1 MAELRLPVILLFLF
15 ISFGSQAQSPY
26 KMSLKADVPVAL
38 GSVGMFALSTH
49 FTYQKEP
56 LSYRVYPCSNI
67 WKPERWICGQYS
79 HAADVASDITL
90 YTSYALP
97 ALLLI
102 PKNTRKDWRT
112 YALGAETM
120 ALTIGFTELI
130 KSVTRRKRPY
140 VYTDEASIDEVTS
153 DGATRAF
160 FSGHTSTSAAASFF
174 FAKVY
179 TDHYPNNRWKPWV
192 WTAAA
197 TLPAVTGALRIR
209 AGKHFLT
216 DVLVGYVVGAGLG
229 YLVPHLHRRKMPKTP
244 IPVKL

>member
-1 MAELRLPVILLFLF
+1 MKSLISFILLVSLF
-15 ISFGSQAQSPY
+15 CNSRGQSPY
-26 KMSLKADVPVAL
+26 QMNMKADVPVAL

-49 FTYQKEP
+49 YTYQKEP
-56 LSYRVYPCSNI
+56 LSYRIYPCSDI
-67 WKPERWICGQYS
+67 WKPERWVCGQYS
-79 HAADVASDITL
+79 HTADVASDITL
-90 YTSYALP
+90 YASYAMP

-102 PKNTRKDWRT
+102 PKSTRNDWRT

-120 ALTIGFTELI
+120 ALTVGFTELI
-130 KSVTRRKRPY
+130 KSVSRRKRPY
-140 VYTDEASIDEVTS
+140 VYTDKSSVDEVTS
-153 DGATRAF
+153 DGATRSF

-179 TDHYPNNRWKPWV
+179 TDHHPHSRWKPWV

-197 TLPAVTGALRIR
+197 TLPAITGALRIR

-229 YLVPHLHRRKMPKTP
+229 YLVPHLHRRKTTKDLRLTR
-244 IPVKL
+244 L